1 VVTQVVKEE
10 TVNPEDII
18 LLNNT
23 AKELRKSQVH
33 LKMEVQ
39 RYFDVL
45 RGQIAKVT
53 ASKVIKSV
61 YASAPGFQLQQFYM
75 C

>member
-1 VVTQVVKEE
+1 MVTQVVKEE
-10 TVNPEDII
+10 TVDPEDIL

-45 RGQIAKVT
+45 RGQI
-53 ASKVIKSV
+53 SKVRILIQS
-61 YASAPGFQLQQFYM
+61 YLTRPGANNLT
-75 C
+75 CLC

>member
-1 VVTQVVKEE
+1 MVTQVVKEE
-10 TVNPEDII
+10 TVDPEDIL

-45 RGQIAKVT
+45 RGQI
-53 ASKVIKSV
+53 SKVRILIQS
-61 YASAPGFQLQQFYM
+61 YLTRPGTNNLT
-75 C
+75 CLC

>member
-1 VVTQVVKEE
+1 MVTQVVKEE
-10 TVNPEDII
+10 TVDPEDIL

-45 RGQIAKVT
+45 RGQI
-53 ASKVIKSV
+53 SKVRILIQS
-61 YASAPGFQLQQFYM
+61 YLTRPETNNLT
-75 C
+75 CLC

>member
-1 VVTQVVKEE
+1 MVTQVVKEE
-10 TVNPEDII
+10 TVDPEDIL

-33 LKMEVQ
+33 LKMDVQ

-45 RGQIAKVT
+45 RGQM
-53 ASKVIKSV
+53 SKVMKAKSCLIKLCTSNL
-61 YASAPGFQLQQFYM
+61 AGCTIFD
-75 C
+75 

>member
-1 VVTQVVKEE
+1 MD
-10 TVNPEDII
+10 PEDIV

-45 RGQIAKVT
+45 RGQITKVNMRAKMASLCIHPVT
-53 ASKVIKSV
+53 PLGV
-61 YASAPGFQLQQFYM
+61 
-75 C
+75 

>member
-1 VVTQVVKEE
+1 MTQVVKEE
-10 TVNPEDII
+10 TVNPEDIV

-45 RGQIAKVT
+45 RGQIT
-53 ASKVIKSV
+53 KVINIIAKMFYIPDLLS
-61 YASAPGFQLQQFYM
+61 QLGV
-75 C
+75 